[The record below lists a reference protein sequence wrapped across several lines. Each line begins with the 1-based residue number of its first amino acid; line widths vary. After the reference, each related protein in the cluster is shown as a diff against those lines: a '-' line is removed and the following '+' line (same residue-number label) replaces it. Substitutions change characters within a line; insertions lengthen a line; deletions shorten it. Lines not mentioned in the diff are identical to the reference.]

1 MAGPGR
7 SEASALEKR
16 LLERV
21 LILEAA
27 LGYAAGEGCDAFGLA
42 PLDEVVKSSNTADL
56 WAHYVDREKV
66 CGREAALLSRVS
78 VPGAFRGL
86 ASKVATGPRPKP
98 PPRQSRKVQGGN
110 GRTSQATSKYA
121 RASQQR

>member
-27 LGYAAGEGCDAFGLA
+27 LGYAAGEGCDAFGLP

-66 CGREAALLSRVS
+66 CGREAALLSRLRSSSRRSRVS
-78 VPGAFRGL
+78 
-86 ASKVATGPRPKP
+86 PR
-98 PPRQSRKVQGGN
+98 V
-110 GRTSQATSKYA
+110 TT
-121 RASQQR
+121 